1 MEMSGVVVDK
11 KFLLVMIL
19 ISVALGGCFSFIYLD
34 LKADFAALRD
44 DYANL
49 SAQIEQLQKLIELSH
64 YNQVINLTAVQIYN
78 WTKPSVVLITAGGKT
93 GSGFVYDTEGH
104 IITNNHVVEG
114 SSTQTVTFSDGTIS
128 QAQLIGGDVYSDLA
142 VLKVETLPEQARP
155 LILGNS
161 SQLLVGE
168 PVYAI
173 GNPFGLSGSMT
184 AGIVSQVGRV
194 LKLADFGVPPPM
206 GNYVIADVIQFDAA
220 VNPGNSGGPLLN
232 SLGMVIGVTFAI
244 ETAEGTRGF
253 IGIGYAIPSDI
264 MKRVVP
270 SIIDTGGYVHPWI
283 GIEFTEMTPQ
293 KAESMNTN
301 YTYGVLIVSVVSDS
315 PAEEAGLQKDDIIIE
330 VDECPV
336 KRSEDLII
344 YLERYKSPGDLIT
357 LKVVRNNKVLDINLT
372 LGERPT

>member
-64 YNQVINLTAVQIYN
+64 YNQTINLTAVQIYN

-93 GSGFVYDTEGH
+93 GSGFVYDNEGH

-114 SSTQTVTFSDGTIS
+114 SSTQTVTFSDGTIT

-142 VLKVETLPEQARP
+142 VLKVETLPEQAHP

-244 ETAEGTRGF
+244 ETTEGTRGF

-270 SIIDTGGYVHPWI
+270 SIIETGEYVHPWI

-301 YTYGVLIVSVVSDS
+301 YTYGVLIVSVVSSS
-315 PAEEAGLQKDDIIIE
+315 PAEEAGLQEDDIIIE
-330 VDECPV
+330 VDEHTV
-336 KRSEDLII
+336 KRGEDLII

-357 LKVVRNNKVLDINLT
+357 LKVVRNNSVLNINLT